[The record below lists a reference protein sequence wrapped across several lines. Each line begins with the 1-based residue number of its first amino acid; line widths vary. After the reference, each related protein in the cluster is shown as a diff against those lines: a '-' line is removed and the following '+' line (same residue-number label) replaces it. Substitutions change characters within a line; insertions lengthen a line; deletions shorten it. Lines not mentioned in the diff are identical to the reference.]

1 MDPFHVDSLWNPTI
15 EIFGSEK
22 GGSYMRIFWFSVPS
36 GGKFYEKGWFWMK
49 LWDYDLHLN
58 AEIRGHLS
66 IQQQILKDLGNMDFS
81 P

>member
-1 MDPFHVDSLWNPTI
+1 
-15 EIFGSEK
+15 
-22 GGSYMRIFWFSVPS
+22 
-36 GGKFYEKGWFWMK
+36 MK

-81 P
+81 PSFGKAEISE